1 MWRLWLLFLQEWVAL
16 KLIMVRKAINRQA
29 PSRRVINLVTNSRVT
44 NSRVISSP
52 VFNRLTNSRD
62 TSNPINN
69 SP

>member
-44 NSRVISSP
+44 NNPVI
-52 VFNRLTNSRD
+52 NRLTNSRD

>member
-29 PSRRVINLVTNSRVT
+29 PSRRVINLVTNSRA
-44 NSRVISSP
+44 ISSP

-62 TSNPINN
+62 TNSPISSNP
-69 SP
+69 